1 MSIFEKLERMK
12 KEAMVHQMIKYG
24 GFKLIDNLRYLPEYK
39 KSFYIMYEEDLSN
52 MLSQTNTIIT
62 KN

>member
-1 MSIFEKLERMK
+1 MSIFEMLERMK
-12 KEAMVHQMIKYG
+12 KEAMVRQMVMYG
-24 GFKLIDNLRYLPEYK
+24 GIKLINNLRYLPEYK
-39 KSFYIMYEEDLSN
+39 KSFHIMYEEDISN